1 MSTVHRNISIHSL
14 PKHPAQENLSS
25 SFTTPRSVYNFIH
38 SNPTWSLQS
47 LYDYCMTYIPGC
59 TRTIFSSCCKEYID
73 STHFKSLKIVEE
85 S

>member
-1 MSTVHRNISIHSL
+1 MSTQHPIKKHISIHSL
-14 PKHPAQENLSS
+14 PSHDSLTS
-25 SFTTPRSVYNFIH
+25 SFSPPRRVYNFIH